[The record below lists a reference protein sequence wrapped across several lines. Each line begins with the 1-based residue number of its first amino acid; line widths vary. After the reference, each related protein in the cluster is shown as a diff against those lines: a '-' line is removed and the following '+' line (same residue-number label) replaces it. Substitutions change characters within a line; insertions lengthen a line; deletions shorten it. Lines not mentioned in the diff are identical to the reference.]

1 MQIRRIRSL
10 TGDVNSLLQ
19 QSRDYQNELYPPESV
34 HQDDTAS
41 LLSEQVYFVGAYQ
54 HKSQHKNQDGIHI
67 KDEDQQLLGIGA
79 VKFVEAIP
87 AYGEIKNLFVPPEHR
102 GKGAAKV
109 IMSALEARLKDQGV
123 HFCRLETG
131 PSQLESIGLYQRL
144 GYRPCELY
152 GDYQPDPLSLFM
164 EKELGN

>member
-1 MQIRRIRSL
+1 MEIRRIRSL
-10 TGDVNSLLQ
+10 TGDIDSLLQ

-41 LLSEQVYFVGAYQ
+41 LLSEHVYFIGAYQ
-54 HKSQHKNQDGIHI
+54 GESDNQL
-67 KDEDQQLLGIGA
+67 LLGIGA
-79 VKFVEAIP
+79 VKFIEAIP

-109 IMSALEARLKDQGV
+109 IMSALEAWLKDQGA
-123 HFCRLETG
+123 HLCRLETG

-144 GYRPCELY
+144 GYRECGLY
-152 GDYQPDPLSLFM
+152 GDYEPDPLSLFM
-164 EKELGN
+164 EKELTL

>member
-10 TGDVNSLLQ
+10 TGDVDSLLQ

-41 LLSEQVYFVGAYQ
+41 LLSEQVFFVGAYQ
-54 HKSQHKNQDGIHI
+54 IKNQD
-67 KDEDQQLLGIGA
+67 KPEDQQLLGIGA
-79 VKFVEAIP
+79 VKFIAAIP

-109 IMSALEARLKDQGV
+109 IMSALETQLKDQGAQL
-123 HFCRLETG
+123 CRLETG

-144 GYRPCELY
+144 GYRQCDQY

-164 EKELGN
+164 EKELTD

>member
-1 MQIRRIRSL
+1 MQIRRIRLL
-10 TGDVNSLLQ
+10 TADVNSLLQ

-34 HQDDTAS
+34 HQDDTTS

-54 HKSQHKNQDGIHI
+54 DKP
-67 KDEDQQLLGIGA
+67 EDHQLLGIGA
-79 VKFVEAIP
+79 VKFFGAMP
-87 AYGEIKNLFVPPEHR
+87 AYGEIKNLFVSHEHR

-109 IMSALEARLKDQGV
+109 IMSALEARLKDQGA
-123 HFCRLETG
+123 HLCRLETG

-144 GYRPCELY
+144 GYRKCDLY

-164 EKELGN
+164 EKELLD

>member
-1 MQIRRIRSL
+1 MQIRRIKSL
-10 TGDVNSLLQ
+10 TGDVDSLLQ

-34 HQDDTAS
+34 HQDDTSS
-41 LLSEQVYFVGAYQ
+41 LLSEHVYFVGAYQ
-54 HKSQHKNQDGIHI
+54 NGNQDDIQI
-67 KDEDQQLLGIGA
+67 RDEDQQLLGIGA

-109 IMSALEARLKDQGV
+109 IMSALEARLQDQGAYL
-123 HFCRLETG
+123 CRLETG
-131 PSQLESIGLYQRL
+131 PSQLESIGLYHRL
-144 GYRPCELY
+144 GYHQCALY

-164 EKELGN
+164 EKVLTD

>member
-1 MQIRRIRSL
+1 MKIRRIRSL
-10 TGDVNSLLQ
+10 TGGVDSLLQ

-34 HQDDTAS
+34 HQDDAAS
-41 LLSEQVYFVGAYQ
+41 LLSETVYFVGAYQ
-54 HKSQHKNQDGIHI
+54 NTNQDSIHNR
-67 KDEDQQLLGIGA
+67 DEDQQLLGVGA
-79 VKFVEAIP
+79 VKFIEAIP

-109 IMSALEARLKDQGV
+109 IMTALEARLKDQGAYL
-123 HFCRLETG
+123 CRLETG

-144 GYRPCELY
+144 GYRECGLY

-164 EKELGN
+164 EKELTD